1 MRSADCVEPV
11 VVWHHCPK
19 QINCPE
25 RIDGRDNGPIL
36 RFFRS
41 ADRITKE
48 ETWKN
53 SPENSNQTNTVQ
65 HSTKTQ
71 VVVIGGGFAGMACV
85 RALRRADVEIKLVD
99 RRNFHLFQPLLYQVA
114 SGGLSPANIAAPL
127 RSIFRRQKNAQVLL
141 GAVADFDVT
150 NRNVVLED
158 QSTIPFDYL
167 VVATG
172 STHHYFGRD
181 AEWEPLAPGLKTIE
195 DATEIRRRVLSA
207 FEEAELTEDMEK
219 RASLLTFVV
228 IGGGPTGVE
237 MAGAICELAHQ
248 SMKNDFRTIDPC
260 KARVVLIENSKLI
273 LDRYHATLSAA
284 AARDLTSLGAEIWNE
299 TRLMEIKP
307 DHVIVS
313 NAGESKQ
320 LNTHTVIWAA
330 GVKASMLGKKL
341 VEAIHSPGLLDR
353 SGRVAV
359 DSQCAVLGH
368 PNIFVTG
375 DLAAFSVL
383 DDKTLPGVAPVAVQQ
398 GEFVGALIAKSVR
411 GSRTTKPFKYWDK
424 GNMATIGRS
433 HAILEA
439 GKIRMTG
446 KLAWFAWLFIHI
458 LYLARFENRILVL
471 FQWFWNYSTRNRTAR
486 LITGERKEIANPKES
501 VTTPR

>member
-1 MRSADCVEPV
+1 MS
-11 VVWHHCPK
+11 
-19 QINCPE
+19 
-25 RIDGRDNGPIL
+25 
-36 RFFRS
+36 
-41 ADRITKE
+41 
-48 ETWKN
+48 
-53 SPENSNQTNTVQ
+53 
-65 HSTKTQ
+65 
-71 VVVIGGGFAGMACV
+71 CV
-85 RALRRADVEIKLVD
+85 RALRRADVEVKLID

-127 RSIFRRQKNAQVLL
+127 RSIFRKQKNAQVLL
-141 GAVADFDVT
+141 GAVADFDLT
-150 NRNVVLED
+150 TRKIIMED

-172 STHHYFGRD
+172 STHHYFGKD
-181 AEWEPLAPGLKTIE
+181 SEWEQLAPGLKTIE

-207 FEEAELTEDMEK
+207 FEEAERTDDLEK
-219 RASLLTFVV
+219 RSSLLTFVV
-228 IGGGPTGVE
+228 VGGGPTGVE

-260 KARVVLIENSKLI
+260 KARVVLVENSKLI

-284 AARDLTSLGAEIWNE
+284 AARDLTNLGAEIWNE

-313 NAGESKQ
+313 HAGESKR
-320 LNTHTVIWAA
+320 LDTHTVIWAA

-341 VEAIHSPGLLDR
+341 ADAMHSPEHVDR

-359 DSQCAVLGH
+359 DLQCSVVGH

-375 DLAAFSVL
+375 DLAAFSVS
-383 DDKTLPGVAPVAVQQ
+383 DGKTLPGVAPVAVQQ
-398 GEFVGALIAKSVR
+398 GDFVGNLIAKAVR
-411 GSRTTKPFKYWDK
+411 GRRPSEPFKYWDK

-446 KLAWFAWLFIHI
+446 RIAWFAWLFIHI
-458 LYLARFENRILVL
+458 MYLARFENRMLVL
-471 FQWFWNYSTRNRTAR
+471 FQWFWNYWTRNRTAR
-486 LITGERKEIANPKES
+486 LITGARNEVANQKEN
-501 VTTPR
+501 VTSPR

>member
-1 MRSADCVEPV
+1 M
-11 VVWHHCPK
+11 W
-19 QINCPE
+19 N
-25 RIDGRDNGPIL
+25 
-36 RFFRS
+36 
-41 ADRITKE
+41 
-48 ETWKN
+48 N
-53 SPENSNQTNTVQ
+53 SSENSSQSNIVQ

-71 VVVIGGGFAGMACV
+71 VVVIGGGFAGMSCV
-85 RALRRADVEIKLVD
+85 RALRRADVEVKLID

-141 GAVADFDVT
+141 GAVADFDLT
-150 NRNVVLED
+150 TRNVILED

-172 STHHYFGRD
+172 STHHYFGKD
-181 AEWEPLAPGLKTIE
+181 AEWEQLAPGLKTIE

-207 FEEAELTEDMEK
+207 FEEAERTDDLEK
-219 RASLLTFVV
+219 RSSLLTFVV
-228 IGGGPTGVE
+228 VGGGPTGVE

-248 SMKNDFRTIDPC
+248 SMKNDFRSIDPG

-284 AARDLTSLGAEIWNE
+284 AARDLTNLGAEIWNE

-313 NAGESKQ
+313 HAGESKR
-320 LNTHTVIWAA
+320 LDTHTVIWAA
-330 GVKASMLGKKL
+330 GVKASLLGKKL
-341 VEAIHSPGLLDR
+341 AEAMHSPDQVDR

-359 DSQCAVLGH
+359 DSQCAVVGH

-375 DLAAFSVL
+375 DLAAFSVA
-383 DDKTLPGVAPVAVQQ
+383 DGKTLPGVAPVAVQQ
-398 GEFVGALIAKSVR
+398 GDFVGNLIAKSIR
-411 GSRTTKPFKYWDK
+411 GSRPTKPFKYWDK

-446 KLAWFAWLFIHI
+446 RLAWFAWLFIHI
-458 LYLARFENRILVL
+458 MYLARFENRMLVL

-486 LITGERKEIANPKES
+486 LITGARNEIANPIEN
-501 VTTPR
+501 VTSPR